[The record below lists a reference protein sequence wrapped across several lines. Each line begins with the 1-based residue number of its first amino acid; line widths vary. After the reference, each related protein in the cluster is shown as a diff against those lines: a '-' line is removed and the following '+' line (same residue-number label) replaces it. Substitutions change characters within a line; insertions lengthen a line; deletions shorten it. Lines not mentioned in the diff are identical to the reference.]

1 MVGHQNGGGTGG
13 HGGGGGPLGGGGSL
27 ADSMSIG
34 TDSRPL
40 SPSGKLDKPC
50 DIRETN
56 SGILGFR
63 SNFICRH

>member
-1 MVGHQNGGGTGG
+1 MVGHQNGGGAGG
-13 HGGGGGPLGGGGSL
+13 HGGSL

-63 SNFICRH
+63 SNFVEL

>member
-1 MVGHQNGGGTGG
+1 MVGHQNGGGAGG
-13 HGGGGGPLGGGGSL
+13 QGGGGGPLGGGGSL

-50 DIRETN
+50 DIRV
-56 SGILGFR
+56 GQ
-63 SNFICRH
+63 